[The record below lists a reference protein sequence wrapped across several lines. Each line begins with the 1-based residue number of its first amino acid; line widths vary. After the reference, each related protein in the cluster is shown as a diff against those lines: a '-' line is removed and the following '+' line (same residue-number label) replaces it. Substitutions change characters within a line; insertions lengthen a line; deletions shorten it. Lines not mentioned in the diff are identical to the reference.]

1 MSVRV
6 QVSSMKTSR
15 SASTRPWYFVH
26 WARRRATSGR
36 SRSPAATLF
45 FEAELLGMHEIPH
58 RMVVDL
64 QAASAKLGNEPAY
77 GEIAVS
83 DPLRQPGRV
92 ISRNCLWLVA
102 AHLARLNAAGLLDPL
117 HPANRRAD
125 RHSKLLGRW
134 IAGHPALDRGYHTLA
149 KVQRIRLP
157 HPCWPPT
164 PASMVNQKQAD
175 LGIPNRFNLTP
186 SRFSSLSVIA
196 RSACDEAI
204 HLTARIAS

>member
-58 RMVVDL
+58 RVVVDL
-64 QAASAKLGNEPAY
+64 QAASGEFRNEPAY

-83 DPLRQPGRV
+83 DPLRQPGRKSPE
-92 ISRNCLWLVA
+92 IA
-102 AHLARLNAAGLLDPL
+102 FGL
-117 HPANRRAD
+117 
-125 RHSKLLGRW
+125 
-134 IAGHPALDRGYHTLA
+134 
-149 KVQRIRLP
+149 
-157 HPCWPPT
+157 WPPIWPGST
-164 PASMVNQKQAD
+164 LPV
-175 LGIPNRFNLTP
+175 
-186 SRFSSLSVIA
+186 SS
-196 RSACDEAI
+196 
-204 HLTARIAS
+204 